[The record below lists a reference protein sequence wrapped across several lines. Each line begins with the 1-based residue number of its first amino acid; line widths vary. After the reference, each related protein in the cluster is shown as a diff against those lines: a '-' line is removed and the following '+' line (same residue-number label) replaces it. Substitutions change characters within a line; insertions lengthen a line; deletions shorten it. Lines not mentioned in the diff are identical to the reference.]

1 MQAIGERLR
10 EARMRQKIDIAE
22 VETATKIRAKY
33 LRALENDEFGLLP
46 GSTFVKTF
54 LRTYAEYL
62 GLDATLLVEEY
73 RVHYEPRG
81 ESEPMQHFAP
91 QRRRPPR
98 RSRYATGP
106 PGPGTAIA
114 VLVLAILVIFAV
126 LGITSGGKKSQK
138 GAQSGSTTAQKPKA
152 KPKPAKPAP
161 PPKPTRI
168 TLRVVPLSGGTYMCL
183 DRGNNTPK
191 VFEGIVPDGA
201 ARKFHGKRLRIL
213 IGHTPVKITVSGKRV
228 KVPVT
233 TGAVAYEFTPRIRKP
248 LPPGKRPCSG
258 SSGTGTGTTGTGTT
272 GQ

>member
-91 QRRRPPR
+91 PQRRTPR

-106 PGPGTAIA
+106 PGPGTAVV

-126 LGITSGGKKSQK
+126 LGLTSGGNKSNTSSQTANQTKK
-138 GAQSGSTTAQKPKA
+138 KPPPKRKKA
-152 KPKPAKPAP
+152 PPP
-161 PPKPTRI
+161 PPKPKRVTV
-168 TLRVVPLSGGTYMCL
+168 RVVPLAGGTYVCL
-183 DRGNNTPK
+183 DRGAGTKK
-191 VFEGIVPDGA
+191 VFEGILPPNAG
-201 ARKFHGKRLRIL
+201 RKWRGQHVRII
-213 IGHTPVKITVSGKRV
+213 IGHTPV
-228 KVPVT
+228 
-233 TGAVAYEFTPRIRKP
+233 
-248 LPPGKRPCSG
+248 
-258 SSGTGTGTTGTGTT
+258 
-272 GQ
+272 

>member
-1 MQAIGERLR
+1 
-10 EARMRQKIDIAE
+10 MRQKIDIAE

-191 VFEGIVPDGA
+191 VFEGIVPERA
-201 ARKFHGKRLRIL
+201 ARKCPASGARTGSAPAPRKSAL
-213 IGHTPVKITVSGKRV
+213 SGKGWR
-228 KVPVT
+228 PPNT
-233 TGAVAYEFTPRIRKP
+233 PGAVPYEYPPRVHKP
-248 LPPGKRPCSG
+248 
-258 SSGTGTGTTGTGTT
+258 
-272 GQ
+272 

>member
-1 MQAIGERLR
+1 MPAIGERLR

-91 QRRRPPR
+91 PRRRAPR
-98 RSRYATGP
+98 RSRYAGGP

-114 VLVLAILVIFAV
+114 VLVLALLVIFAV
-126 LGITSGGKKSQK
+126 LGITGGSNKGQK
-138 GAQSGSTTAQKPKA
+138 ASTSPTTAKKPGPKKAAPKPKA
-152 KPKPAKPAP
+152 P
-161 PPKPTRI
+161 PPPQRVK
-168 TLRVVPLSGGTYMCL
+168 LRVVPLAGPTYLCVDDGKGT
-183 DRGNNTPK
+183 
-191 VFEGIVPDGA
+191 
-201 ARKFHGKRLRIL
+201 
-213 IGHTPVKITVSGKRV
+213 KI
-228 KVPVT
+228 
-233 TGAVAYEFTPRIRKP
+233 F
-248 LPPGKRPCSG
+248 
-258 SSGTGTGTTGTGTT
+258 
-272 GQ
+272 

>member
-1 MQAIGERLR
+1 
-10 EARMRQKIDIAE
+10 MRQKIDIAE

-91 QRRRPPR
+91 PRRRPVR

-106 PGPGTAIA
+106 PGPGTAIG

-126 LGITSGGKKSQK
+126 LGITGGSNKSSK
-138 GAQSGSTTAQKPKA
+138 GTQSAQTTAKKPK
-152 KPKPAKPAP
+152 KKQQPPAKPAP
-161 PPKPTRI
+161 PPKPTRVVV
-168 TLRVVPLSGGTYMCL
+168 RVVPLSGPTYICV
-183 DRGNNTPK
+183 DRGAGGKK
-191 VFEGIVPDGA
+191 VFEGIVPS
-201 ARKFHGKRLRIL
+201 ARKFRGRRVRIT
-213 IGHTPVKITVSGKRV
+213 IGHTPVKLTRNGKRV
-228 KVPVT
+228 KIPPTTAAVYYELTPKRAKVLPFGQRACT
-233 TGAVAYEFTPRIRKP
+233 ANTPGTGTGAAT
-248 LPPGKRPCSG
+248 G
-258 SSGTGTGTTGTGTT
+258 GTGTTG
-272 GQ
+272 

>member
-91 QRRRPPR
+91 PRRRVPR

-106 PGPGTAIA
+106 PGPGTAVV
-114 VLVLAILVIFAV
+114 VLVLTVLVIFAV
-126 LGITSGGKKSQK
+126 LGLTSGGNKSNTTS
-138 GAQSGSTTAQKPKA
+138 QSANQTKA
-152 KPKPAKPAP
+152 KKKAPKKKAKPAP
-161 PPKPTRI
+161 PPKPKRVTV
-168 TLRVVPLSGGTYMCL
+168 RVVPLAGGTYVCL
-183 DRGNNTPK
+183 DRGPGTKK
-191 VFEGIVPDGA
+191 VFEGILPPNAG
-201 ARKFHGKRLRIL
+201 RKWRGSRVRII
-213 IGHTPVKITVSGKRV
+213 IGHTPIKLTANGKLVNVPSSAAAVS
-228 KVPVT
+228 
-233 TGAVAYEFTPRIRKP
+233 YDITPRRTKP
-248 LPPGKRPCSG
+248 IPPGPKRPC
-258 SSGTGTGTTGTGTT
+258 
-272 GQ
+272 Q

>member
-22 VETATKIRAKY
+22 VESSTKIRAKY

-91 QRRRPPR
+91 PPRQRRTPR
-98 RSRYATGP
+98 YGGGP
-106 PGPGTAIA
+106 PGPGTAVV

-126 LGITSGGKKSQK
+126 LGLTSGGKKKS
-138 GAQSGSTTAQKPKA
+138 ASSPPNAA
-152 KPKPAKPAP
+152 KKPAAKTTTPAAAA
-161 PPKPTRI
+161 PPKPTRVKV
-168 TLRVVPLSGGTYMCL
+168 RVVPTIGTTYVCV
-183 DRGNNTPK
+183 DNGKGTK
-191 VFEGIVPDGA
+191 IFEGILSTAQTFRG
-201 ARKFHGKRLRIL
+201 RRLRFN
-213 IGHTPVKITVSGKRV
+213 IGRTAVKITANGRRV
-228 KVPVT
+228 KIPT
-233 TGAVAYEFTPRIRKP
+233 APISLGYEFTPRRTKV
-248 LPPGKRPCSG
+248 LPVGQRPCG
-258 SSGTGTGTTGTGTT
+258 G
-272 GQ
+272 